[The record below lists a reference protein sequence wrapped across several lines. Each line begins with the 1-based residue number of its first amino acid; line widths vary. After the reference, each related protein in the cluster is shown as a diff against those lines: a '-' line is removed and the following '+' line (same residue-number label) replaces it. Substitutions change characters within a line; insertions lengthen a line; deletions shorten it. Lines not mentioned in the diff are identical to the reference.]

1 MWTACQQIVYILN
14 FQEENAMNDNVV
26 RLIYPSSLLKVPV
39 INQLLRRYD
48 ITLNILQAQIDTEQG
63 WIEVQLAGN
72 PVVIDE
78 AIKWLNDQGVEVQIN
93 TPNTP

>member
-1 MWTACQQIVYILN
+1 MS
-14 FQEENAMNDNVV
+14 DNVV

-48 ITLNILQAQIDTEQG
+48 ITLNILQAQIDTAQG

-72 PVVIDE
+72 PAVIDE

-93 TPNTP
+93 TQ

>member
-1 MWTACQQIVYILN
+1 MNYH
-14 FQEENAMNDNVV
+14 EENAMSDHIV

-39 INQLLRRYD
+39 INQLIRRYD

-72 PVVIDE
+72 PAVIDE
-78 AIKWLNDQGVEVQIN
+78 AIKWLNEQGVDVQIN
-93 TPNTP
+93 THSEL